1 MKILLFI
8 SLSLIIKF
16 PLALLDF
23 SNFNDEQI
31 CMFAKDPPLPVQV
44 TFEIQARKITCND
57 GNAISQ
63 SDIVIKKASARALQF
78 KRWNKILRGKGPIYS
93 TRSGT
98 NLKIDTIGDKKSITI
113 DKAF

>member
-16 PLALLDF
+16 SLASLDF

-31 CMFAKDPPLPVQV
+31 CMFAKDPPLPVEV
-44 TFEIQARKITCND
+44 TSEIEARKLTCNE
-57 GNAISQ
+57 GNAIRQ
-63 SDIVIKKASARALQF
+63 LDEVTKKASARALQF
-78 KRWNKILRGKGPIYS
+78 KRWNKMLRGKGPIYS

>member
-1 MKILLFI
+1 MKILLLI
-8 SLSLIIKF
+8 TLSLIIKF
-16 PLALLDF
+16 PLASLDF

-44 TFEIQARKITCND
+44 IFEIETRKITCNE
-57 GNAISQ
+57 GNLISQ
-63 SDIVIKKASARALQF
+63 SDIVTNKASTQVLHF
-78 KRWNKILRGKGPIYS
+78 KRWNKMLRGKAPVYS

>member
-16 PLALLDF
+16 SLASLDF

-31 CMFAKDPPLPVQV
+31 CMFLKDPPVPVHV
-44 TFEIQARKITCND
+44 TFEIEARKITCNE
-57 GNAISQ
+57 GNV
-63 SDIVIKKASARALQF
+63 DIETKKVSARALQF
-78 KRWNKILRGKGPIYS
+78 KRWNKMLRGKGPIYS

>member
-16 PLALLDF
+16 PLASLDF

-44 TFEIQARKITCND
+44 TFEIETRKITCSE
-57 GNAISQ
+57 GNAIRQ
-63 SDIVIKKASARALQF
+63 SDIVTKRDSARVLQF
-78 KRWNKILRGKGPIYS
+78 KRWNKILRGKGSIYS
-93 TRSGT
+93 TSSGA
-98 NLKIDTIGDKKSITI
+98 NIKVDTFGNEKSISI
-113 DKAF
+113 EKFF

>member
-16 PLALLDF
+16 PLASLDF

-31 CMFAKDPPLPVQV
+31 CMFAKDPPFPVQV
-44 TFEIQARKITCND
+44 TFEIEARKITCIE

-63 SDIVIKKASARALQF
+63 SDLVTNRASARILQF
-78 KRWNKILRGKGPIYS
+78 KRWNKMLRGKGPIYS

-98 NLKIDTIGDKKSITI
+98 NLKINTIGDKKSIII
-113 DKAF
+113 DKPF

>member
-16 PLALLDF
+16 PLASLDF

-44 TFEIQARKITCND
+44 IFEIETRKITCNE
-57 GNAISQ
+57 GNLISQ
-63 SDIVIKKASARALQF
+63 SDIVTNKASTQVLHF
-78 KRWNKILRGKGPIYS
+78 KRWNKMLRGKAPVYS

>member
-16 PLALLDF
+16 SLASLDF

-31 CMFAKDPPLPVQV
+31 CMFAKDPPIPVQV
-44 TFEIQARKITCND
+44 TFEIEARKITCNE
-57 GNAISQ
+57 GNSISQ
-63 SDIVIKKASARALQF
+63 SDIVTKKSSAQVLQF
-78 KRWNKILRGKGPIYS
+78 KRWNKMLRGKGPLFS

>member
-8 SLSLIIKF
+8 SLSLVIKF

-23 SNFNDEQI
+23 SNFNDKQI
-31 CMFAKDPPLPVQV
+31 CMFAKDPPLPVKV
-44 TFEIQARKITCND
+44 TFEIEARKITCNE
-57 GNAISQ
+57 GNVIIQ
-63 SDIVIKKASARALQF
+63 SDLVTKKTSSRVLQF
-78 KRWNKILRGKGPIYS
+78 KRLNKILRGKGPIYS

>member
-44 TFEIQARKITCND
+44 TFEIETRKITCSE
-57 GNAISQ
+57 GNAIRQ
-63 SDIVIKKASARALQF
+63 SDLVTKRDSARVLQF
-78 KRWNKILRGKGPIYS
+78 KRWNKMLRGKGPIYS

>member
-1 MKILLFI
+1 MKILLLI
-8 SLSLIIKF
+8 TLSLIIKF
-16 PLALLDF
+16 PLASLDF

-44 TFEIQARKITCND
+44 IFEIETRKITCNE
-57 GNAISQ
+57 GNLISQ
-63 SDIVIKKASARALQF
+63 SDIVTNKASTQVLHF
-78 KRWNKILRGKGPIYS
+78 KRWNKMLRGKAPVYS

-113 DKAF
+113 DKSF

>member
-8 SLSLIIKF
+8 ALLLIIKF
-16 PLALLDF
+16 PLASLDF

-31 CMFAKDPPLPVQV
+31 CVFAKDPPLPVQV
-44 TFEIQARKITCND
+44 IFEIEARKITCNE
-57 GNAISQ
+57 GNVISQ
-63 SDIVIKKASARALQF
+63 SDIVTKKASTRVIQF
-78 KRWNKILRGKGPIYS
+78 KRWNKMLRGKGPIYS

>member
-8 SLSLIIKF
+8 SLSLIIKL
-16 PLALLDF
+16 PLASLDF

-31 CMFAKDPPLPVQV
+31 CMFLKDPPVPVHV
-44 TFEIQARKITCND
+44 TFEIEARKITCNE
-57 GNAISQ
+57 GSVISETGILTQ
-63 SDIVIKKASARALQF
+63 KASARVLQF
-78 KRWNKILRGKGPIYS
+78 KRWNKMLRGKGPLYS

-98 NLKIDTIGDKKSITI
+98 NLKIDTIGDEKSITI

>member
-16 PLALLDF
+16 PLASLDF
-23 SNFNDEQI
+23 SNFNDQQI
-31 CMFAKDPPLPVQV
+31 CMFAKDPPFPVKV
-44 TFEIQARKITCND
+44 TFEIETRKITCSE
-57 GNAISQ
+57 GNVMSHT
-63 SDIVIKKASARALQF
+63 DIMTKKASARVLQF
-78 KRWNKILRGKGPIYS
+78 KRWNNMLRGKGPIYS

>member
-8 SLSLIIKF
+8 SLSLVIKF
-16 PLALLDF
+16 PLASLDF

-44 TFEIQARKITCND
+44 IFEIEARKITCNE
-57 GNAISQ
+57 GNVISQ
-63 SDIVIKKASARALQF
+63 SDLVTKRASTRVLQF
-78 KRWNKILRGKGPIYS
+78 KRWNKMLRGKGPIYS

>member
-16 PLALLDF
+16 SLASLDF

-44 TFEIQARKITCND
+44 TFEIDARKITCNE
-57 GNAISQ
+57 GSVINQ
-63 SDIVIKKASARALQF
+63 SGIVTKKASDRVVKF
-78 KRWNKILRGKGPIYS
+78 KRWNKMLRGKGPIYS

-98 NLKIDTIGDKKSITI
+98 NLKIDPIGDEKSITI